1 MFLEREGEEFSRRF
15 TEATSRLDERM
26 ANALSSVEKLEDV
39 ISSKIEEIGSTLG
52 WAEFK
57 VSDAAD
63 TIETVQSQVAS
74 LVREARKQTQRLRAI
89 VRKVD
94 AEDPVKQEEEEDV
107 RKKLAEKLKED
118 PQLLRAIIKGKPS
131 VSIEM
136 VGTAELD
143 EDDLKRLL
151 AEVAKALSHEGK
163 DHS

>member
-57 VSDAAD
+57 ASDAAD

-74 LVREARKQTQRLRAI
+74 LVREARKQTLDLPRKSGEAFAQPDTSFSNWVGLR
-89 VRKVD
+89 KSS
-94 AEDPVKQEEEEDV
+94 AEC
-107 RKKLAEKLKED
+107 RRTGL
-118 PQLLRAIIKGKPS
+118 
-131 VSIEM
+131 
-136 VGTAELD
+136 
-143 EDDLKRLL
+143 
-151 AEVAKALSHEGK
+151 
-163 DHS
+163 